1 MASSSHVNSLASS
14 LLLDTTQVETQ
25 HQHKKKHFFLCASFF
40 TFFLFQAD
48 IFFVTASV
56 TLHAHK
62 AFLLPLLPSLA
73 SISCISC
80 PAHQPLVLLLPGAD
94 AQLLQVALDR
104 AYRQNQVGNLANI
117 LGLVLDLPCNNCD
130 QQFESKS
137 EMKAHICEKKPNF
150 TCNLCGTM
158 IQPNNGLNG
167 HYCESVDVDG
177 DSSKVHTEE
186 SQALDKAEEPI
197 AKQESSELKR
207 ANRWQSRTKKNS
219 TERKSDENQVDEETG
234 QSLKLQHRLV

>member
-1 MASSSHVNSLASS
+1 M
-14 LLLDTTQVETQ
+14 
-25 HQHKKKHFFLCASFF
+25 
-40 TFFLFQAD
+40 
-48 IFFVTASV
+48 TASV

-130 QQFESKS
+130 QHFESKS
-137 EMKAHICEKKPNF
+137 EMKAHICEKRPNF
-150 TCNLCGTM
+150 TCNLCGT
-158 IQPNNGLNG
+158 IFQPNNGLNG

-186 SQALDKAEEPI
+186 SQALDSEEPI
-197 AKQESSELKR
+197 ALSTKQESTELKR
-207 ANRWQSRTKKNS
+207 AKRWQSRTKQNS

-234 QSLKLQHRLV
+234 QSLKLQNRLV